1 MRIQFQTLFEAAPNE
16 VMAVNSGGAIVASNA
31 HLATMLGY
39 QQHELIGRSYEI
51 LLPASK
57 RRRHSRLC
65 ELFRLEQLARPMGTG
80 RDLSAICKDGSQ
92 IPVEIG
98 LNYVSTREGGLVVA
112 TVIDIS
118 ERTRARKEE
127 GRLVR
132 AQAILQT
139 FEQLNLPAAVIQHD
153 RRILQLN
160 PCFEKIR
167 SQFIVSTDKME
178 FSNKTA
184 QRHFIQA
191 LANLKAINTHNIR
204 PHFSIAATNGQPAA
218 TVRLLPVG
226 SSLVVVILK
235 LVGTIEVTSVDSL
248 RDAFG
253 LTPAEA
259 KVAAHCAAGL
269 RVWQVAERLGTSK
282 ETVRNQLKRIFR
294 KIGVSSQ
301 SQLVSLLS
309 TLSVP

>member
-1 MRIQFQTLFEAAPNE
+1 
-16 VMAVNSGGAIVASNA
+16 MAVDSAGTIIALNA
-31 HLATMLGY
+31 RLATMLGY
-39 QQHELIGRSYEI
+39 SQSELIGRTYEI

-57 RRRHSRLC
+57 RRQHNRLC
-65 ELFRLEQLARPMGTG
+65 ELFLLEPLARPMGTG

-98 LNYVSTREGGLVVA
+98 LNYVATREGGLVVT

-118 ERTRARKEE
+118 ERTRAQKEE
-127 GRLVR
+127 GRLGR

-139 FEQLNLPAAVIQHD
+139 FEQLNLPVAVIQHD
-153 RRILQLN
+153 RRVLRLN
-160 PCFEKIR
+160 PGFEKIR
-167 SQFIVSTDKME
+167 SLFIAFADKME

-184 QRHFIQA
+184 QRHFVQA
-191 LANLKAINTHNIR
+191 LANLKAINTHNVR

-218 TVRLLPVG
+218 SVRLLPVG
-226 SSLVVVILK
+226 GTANSSLVVVMLK
-235 LVGTIEVTSVDSL
+235 LVGSIEVASVDAL
-248 RDAFG
+248 REAFG

-269 RVWQVAERLGTSK
+269 PAWQVAERLGTSK

-294 KIGVSSQ
+294 KMGVSSQ